1 MRLITK
7 IYLLFAV
14 FASVFIFNNFWQF
27 FSKPFSSLSINNIQE
42 VYSNIFLLNEF
53 SINGN
58 KKTKKEDILQ
68 ILSQEEKNSIFAVNL
83 DSLRKKIINLTWVK
97 SVTISRILPNKIFV
111 NIVEYKPF
119 AVWQNKGF
127 FKLIDREGL
136 IITSISN
143 PIFDLPLII
152 GERAPEYITDFF
164 LELNEHPEIKKKI
177 KVASNYRGR
186 RWDIILDSGLVIK
199 LPEKGIKEALGKVLS
214 LEDKDKIFS
223 MAIKIIDLRVDD
235 RLFFTLRD
243 GYKINNKNNNI
254 TEHKV

>member
-1 MRLITK
+1 
-7 IYLLFAV
+7 
-14 FASVFIFNNFWQF
+14 
-27 FSKPFSSLSINNIQE
+27 
-42 VYSNIFLLNEF
+42 
-53 SINGN
+53 
-58 KKTKKEDILQ
+58 
-68 ILSQEEKNSIFAVNL
+68 
-83 DSLRKKIINLTWVK
+83 
-97 SVTISRILPNKIFV
+97 
-111 NIVEYKPF
+111 
-119 AVWQNKGF
+119 
-127 FKLIDREGL
+127 
-136 IITSISN
+136 
-143 PIFDLPLII
+143 
-152 GERAPEYITDFF
+152 
-164 LELNEHPEIKKKI
+164 I